1 MKMRRISK
9 CRVGM
14 DKNLELTKVDFEKV
28 KIVNERH
35 HRKN

>member
-1 MKMRRISK
+1 MLRIS
-9 CRVGM
+9 RYRIGL
-14 DKNLELTKVDFEKV
+14 DKNLELTIVDFEKV